1 MIKGRLALILLFLN
15 CTSVFC
21 QVKSIG
27 IAYVKNFTKTMYN
40 YHPKNMA
47 VVQDKSG
54 IMYFGNGDGLLQFDG
69 VNWSLL
75 PMPNKSSVI
84 SLCIDPL
91 TDRIY
96 IGAQGEFGFAAP
108 DSIGNLK
115 YTSLSQKLPKT
126 IMGFGDI
133 WKIAIHNG
141 KVTAVASNMIMMLQD
156 DKVWSFIQPEG
167 LLYPGFE
174 IRNKIFAYQNGKG
187 ILQVDNGKLV
197 PLNDDGLLKKRWV
210 SMMVPYHD
218 KKIVIGTGDGALFI
232 YDGFMVKPWQTPAAD
247 FLAKNKI
254 ETGLALSDGSIAIAT
269 LNNGLLVIDETG
281 RPLQHINS
289 SRGLQSSS
297 ITRMYCDN
305 NGNLWLGLENGIDY
319 IELNSPFTYFNED
332 VKLFGSGYSSA
343 VYNDKL
349 YLATSHGV
357 YYKNWVDYEDPLE
370 AATHFKLIENTTGQA
385 WNLNNRYGE
394 LLLGHNNGTF
404 TVNDG
409 KANRLDNN
417 NGSWMYLLWEKHPEF
432 LLEGNYSMLS
442 ILERGQSKQW
452 KYRNSLPGFR
462 ESFRVMEED
471 QAGHIWLSHPHKG
484 VYKLSIAES
493 FDKFDSVRFY
503 NSNNG
508 LPSDFNIYVS
518 KVNDK
523 IIFLTEKGIYRYNDK
538 EDRFEPDKQFQKFFD
553 GKAVAKLVED
563 VHGNIWYVSENR
575 PGKLL
580 KRNDGSY
587 EQSDEQFGKLDGKL
601 VSNFEHIN
609 PIDGRNVLFGT
620 DKGFVHYD
628 PSRSRKTKIP
638 FYVHIR
644 KVQDINNGK
653 LIIADR
659 NLVSMDSSNTKPVS
673 LSYDQNALQFN
684 FSCTS
689 YQDIEKNKFQYKL
702 EGFDKTWSEWSSRTQ
717 KEYTNLPEGKYI
729 FKVRAKNFDNEICK
743 ETSFAFKIT
752 PPYYRS
758 HIAYFLY
765 CVISLLAIAGIVK
778 VINQQKEKQFKQKQL
793 QSEKKIIKLE
803 NEKLENEVSFKQREL
818 ASLAL
823 NITSKNEMLDQIK
836 SQLKSFSGKLEAEY
850 KNELMQIIKLIDNN
864 SKLDNDWNKFEFYF
878 DQVHSNFL
886 KQLKEKYPDLT
897 ISQMKLCAYLRMNL
911 STKEIATLMNISV
924 AGIEKSRYRL
934 RRKFNLDH
942 DRMLTDFIQMI

>member
-1 MIKGRLALILLFLN
+1 MIKRWLALILLLIN
-15 CTSVFC
+15 YVGFC

-27 IAYVKNFTKTMYN
+27 IAYVKNFTKAMYN

-47 VVQDKSG
+47 VVQDKAG

-69 VNWSLL
+69 VSWNLL
-75 PMPNKSSVI
+75 RMPNKSSVI
-84 SLCIDPL
+84 SLCVDPL
-91 TDRIY
+91 TNRIY
-96 IGAQGEFGFAAP
+96 IGAQGEFGFATP

-126 IMGFGDI
+126 VMGFGDI
-133 WKIAIHNG
+133 WKITIHNG
-141 KVTAVASNMIMMLQD
+141 KLTALASNIVMMLQD
-156 DKVWSFIQPEG
+156 DKTWTFVQPEG

-174 IRNKIFAYQNGKG
+174 IRNKIFAYENGKG
-187 ILQVDNGKLV
+187 ILQVENGKLI
-197 PLNDDGLLKKRWV
+197 PINDGGLLKNRWV
-210 SMMVPYHD
+210 SMMVPFHD
-218 KKIVIGTGDGALFI
+218 KKIIIGTGDGELFI
-232 YDGFMVKPWQTPAAD
+232 YDGLIVKPWKTSAAD

-254 ETGLALSDGSIAIAT
+254 ETGLALIDGSIAIAT
-269 LNNGLLVIDETG
+269 LDNGLLVIDETG

-297 ITRMYCDN
+297 IIKMYCDN
-305 NGNLWLGLENGIDY
+305 NGNLWLALENGIDY

-343 VYNDKL
+343 VYNNKL

-357 YYKNWVDYEDPLE
+357 YYKDWVDYENPVE
-370 AATHFKLIENTTGQA
+370 TASHFKPVENTTGQA
-385 WNLNNRYGE
+385 WNLNSKYGE

-404 TVNDG
+404 TIRDG
-409 KANRLDNN
+409 KADLVDNN

-432 LLEGNYSMLS
+432 LLEGNYSALS
-442 ILERGQSKQW
+442 ILERTPTKQW
-452 KYRNSLPGFR
+452 KYRNSLPHFR
-462 ESFRVMEED
+462 ESFRIMEED
-471 QAGHIWLSHPHKG
+471 QSGHIWLSHPHKG
-484 VYKLSIAES
+484 VYRLGIAET
-493 FDKFDSVRFY
+493 FDKFDTVRFF
-503 NSNNG
+503 NSANG

-518 KVNDK
+518 RVNDK
-523 IIFLTEKGIYRYNDK
+523 IVFLTEKGVYQYNEKD
-538 EDRFEPDKQFQKFFD
+538 DRFQPDTQFQKFFE
-553 GKAVAKLVED
+553 GKPVSKLVED
-563 VHGNIWYVSENR
+563 VHGHIWYVSESR
-575 PGKLL
+575 PGKLI
-580 KRNDGSY
+580 KHNDGSY
-587 EQSDEQFGKLDGKL
+587 EQSDEQFGKLEGKL

-609 PIDGRNVLFGT
+609 PIDNKNILFGT

-628 PSRSRKTKIP
+628 PSRSNKTKIP

-644 KVQDINNGK
+644 KVEDINNNQTIIGDRNAISNDSLNVK
-653 LIIADR
+653 LI
-659 NLVSMDSSNTKPVS
+659 S
-673 LSYDQNALQFN
+673 LSYEQNALQFN

-689 YQDIEKNKFQYKL
+689 YQDSEKNRFQYML
-702 EGFDKTWSEWSSRTQ
+702 EGFDKNWSEWTSRTQ

-729 FKVRAKNFDNEICK
+729 FKVRAKNFNNEVCK
-743 ETSFAFKIT
+743 ETSFTFKIT

-765 CVISLLAIAGIVK
+765 CLLGVFAIAGVVK
-778 VINQQKEKQFKQKQL
+778 IINQQKEKQFKQQQL
-793 QSEKKIIKLE
+793 NSEKKIIKLE

-836 SQLKSFSGKLEAEY
+836 SQLKSFSNKLPVED
-850 KNELMQIIKLIDNN
+850 KNELVQIVKLIDNN
-864 SKLDNDWNKFEFYF
+864 SKLDNDWKKFEFYF

-886 KQLKEKYPDLT
+886 KQLREKYPDLT
-897 ISQMKLCAYLRMNL
+897 ISQMKLCAYLKMNL

-942 DRMLTDFIQMI
+942 DRMLTDFIQAI